1 MIPFNELNICFDMI
15 KFWGQDSGGTDDSQ
29 LEGPGLEALKLEPFC
44 GEFACANSLN
54 GDSKLVVGLNVSVN
68 VCHMLAM

>member
-44 GEFACANSLN
+44 VEFACANSF
-54 GDSKLVVGLNVSVN
+54 
-68 VCHMLAM
+68 